1 MSDSDSVKVAVRVRP
16 FNQREK
22 AANSKCILSM
32 NGSQTVITDPATG
45 NTKMFGFD
53 QSYWSHDGF
62 KEDDNG
68 IYQGTDSS
76 YADQRRVFNDLG
88 QGVLNNAW
96 AGYNAALFA
105 YGQTGAGKSY
115 SMVGYGIN
123 RGIVPITCDELFT
136 AISKN
141 EDKERQYQVSF
152 SMLEIYNEKVRDLL
166 SKDSKNLTVRQS
178 PKQGFYV
185 ENLKQTP
192 VQNYKEIERLMDQG
206 TKNRTTASTNMNATS
221 SRSHMVITVRF
232 KQVFINA
239 SGEST
244 TKSSEINLVD
254 LAGSERASS
263 TGATGDRLK
272 EGSAINQSLSTLGN
286 VISALAD
293 NSSGKKKVM
302 VPYRNSVLTK
312 LLQNALGGNSKTIM
326 IAALSPADIN
336 YEETLST
343 LRYADRAKKIKNNA
357 VVNESPTD
365 RLIREL
371 KEENARLMAKLQGQD
386 RGGKGRDEELER
398 MLQENVRQMSDI
410 QMTWEKKL
418 EEARREWE
426 QSQAQVSKEDMMI
439 KEHPYLQNVNEDPY
453 LSGVVKH
460 ALPPGN
466 NYLGNSK
473 SETGNSI
480 FIRGLGILA
489 CHVVMSNSGTE
500 ISIEPVS
507 PDAKVVINGQQIMVK
522 TPLQHL
528 DRLMLGSNCLFL
540 YVGYPADRINQ
551 EEMKQYSYDFF
562 QQELAQSQGMTTLLG
577 TPRLGEGAN
586 EAMDKLVFQDFV
598 QLMPKV
604 DEVNAMS
611 KDMNKAMTFQPIIK
625 NLASHDSLGNNKEME
640 VEVLV
645 TNTLTNQVWMWSKAK
660 FINRKFLI
668 EELYQQYMEEGKLDV
683 EQANDP
689 FWDPVEDVF
698 LGSAH
703 IWLQSLAYRIQ
714 IDEQIEVHNYQ
725 GKEEAMVQVVIS
737 PADAQGRQLA
747 DAEAMVIDPSE
758 LLGKRL
764 DFIISI
770 PQCLGM
776 KWIQEEKSR
785 GSMFSFQFYGTSNT
799 YRSKPVWHSLNAKM
813 NFTQQF
819 TINPVS
825 MEFLQYLQT
834 HALVL
839 DMWGLQE
846 GREEDLTSSSPQDGS
861 DNGYGSSST
870 IQEGSRSSSFSDSDF
885 EQVLHMREAE
895 NLELKKQMQDL
906 EAELEKLR
914 LSEHAAKKEK
924 FTLLQ
929 QLEKLKTAQQ
939 VRAASGG
946 GGRQPNS
953 SAGSSASRT
962 PPAPATQQ
970 KAPSSATKSMDGE
983 LAKAIKE
990 FFSGLKPALQTLREL
1005 KETSGQTSAGE
1016 QADLQ
1021 VAMDRHAQ
1029 LVHKLDED
1037 LSVSL
1042 TSLKANVVAAVK
1054 RKKEG
1059 AEQQS

>member
-1 MSDSDSVKVAVRVRP
+1 
-16 FNQREK
+16 QREK

-45 NTKMFGFD
+45 NTKMFSFD

-68 IYQGTDSS
+68 IYQAMDSG

-115 SMVGYGIN
+115 SMVGYGVN
-123 RGIVPITCDELFT
+123 RGIVPITCDELFM

-221 SRSHMVITVRF
+221 SRSHMVITIRF

-293 NSSGKKKVM
+293 NSCGKKKVM

-386 RGGKGRDEELER
+386 RGGKGRDEGRFELER
-398 MLQENVRQMSDI
+398 LLQENVRQMSDI

-426 QSQAQVSKEDMMI
+426 QSQAQVSQEDMLT

-500 ISIEPVS
+500 MSIEPVS

-528 DRLMLGSNCLFL
+528 KIVSKAARGRKPASECVWLPEADILPLASCTPALILSCATGKSAWRLLNITNMSLHLSLDLLVGCWGTMTVCCTILLYLSLSSAILIASARLHPVHSLMVLRKLVLSISLDYLSVTSQDRLMLGSNCLFL
-540 YVGYPADRINQ
+540 YVGYPADRVGQ
-551 EEMKQYSYDFF
+551 EETKQYSYDFF

-645 TNTLTNQVWMWSKAK
+645 TNTVTNQVWMWSKAK

-668 EELYQQYMEEGKLDV
+668 EELYQLYMEEGRLDV

-737 PADAQGRQLA
+737 PADAQGRSESY
-747 DAEAMVIDPSE
+747 AEAMVIDPSE

-770 PQCLGM
+770 PQCLGI

-785 GSMFSFQFYGTSNT
+785 GSMFSFQFYGSSNT
-799 YRSKPVWHSLNAKM
+799 HRSKPVWHSLNAKM

-839 DMWGLQE
+839 DMWGLQ
-846 GREEDLTSSSPQDGS
+846 GKSS
-861 DNGYGSSST
+861 N
-870 IQEGSRSSSFSDSDF
+870 F
-885 EQVLHMREAE
+885 
-895 NLELKKQMQDL
+895 K
-906 EAELEKLR
+906 
-914 LSEHAAKKEK
+914 
-924 FTLLQ
+924 
-929 QLEKLKTAQQ
+929 
-939 VRAASGG
+939 
-946 GGRQPNS
+946 
-953 SAGSSASRT
+953 
-962 PPAPATQQ
+962 
-970 KAPSSATKSMDGE
+970 
-983 LAKAIKE
+983 
-990 FFSGLKPALQTLREL
+990 
-1005 KETSGQTSAGE
+1005 
-1016 QADLQ
+1016 
-1021 VAMDRHAQ
+1021 
-1029 LVHKLDED
+1029 
-1037 LSVSL
+1037 
-1042 TSLKANVVAAVK
+1042 
-1054 RKKEG
+1054 
-1059 AEQQS
+1059 